1 MRRGS
6 GSRCR
11 CEGALAFSR
20 RWFRG
25 ARFPRVGRCQ
35 CHEANGTE
43 SREICGNRIRRVPR
57 IALAHRYRSV
67 RYTRYTRSSQTPKH
81 SGGKHRRIKLGNI
94 SYLVICRAARGLACG
109 PVCGNR
115 VVMRVTVMRQGSAP
129 NAQLARAE
137 GVHAASRLLKR
148 ALSLKVA
155 SQPSFEADTPAKT

>member
-43 SREICGNRIRRVPR
+43 SREICGTSNKTRPR
-57 IALAHRYRSV
+57 IVSASVPFGTVYAVNAIVANTKTLRRETPPHKIRQYLLSRYLPCRSRARLWSGVREPSSCASPSCVKEVHRMLNS
-67 RYTRYTRSSQTPKH
+67 
-81 SGGKHRRIKLGNI
+81 L
-94 SYLVICRAARGLACG
+94 
-109 PVCGNR
+109 
-115 VVMRVTVMRQGSAP
+115 
-129 NAQLARAE
+129 E
-137 GVHAASRLLKR
+137 LK
-148 ALSLKVA
+148 AYM
-155 SQPSFEADTPAKT
+155 PPHDC